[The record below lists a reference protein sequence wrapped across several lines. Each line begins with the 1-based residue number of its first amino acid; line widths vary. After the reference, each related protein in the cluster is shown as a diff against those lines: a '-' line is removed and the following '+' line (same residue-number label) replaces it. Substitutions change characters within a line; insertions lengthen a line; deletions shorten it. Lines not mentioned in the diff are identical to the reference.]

1 MGLHLKCFGNEILK
15 LFSFSKFNRTFLIS
29 LTVCFLPF
37 VSSAKD
43 QFNKKKIS
51 LNGKTLVVEVAETSQ
66 QHELGLM
73 FREKLGE
80 DEGMLF
86 VFKNEEARFFWMK
99 NTLID
104 LSIAYF
110 DKDGKLIDVQEMKS
124 GKGLPDHKLPNYPS
138 LGPAKYALEMNKGW
152 FGRNKIRIG
161 SKLKVH

>member
-1 MGLHLKCFGNEILK
+1 MGLLLKCFVNKIQK
-15 LFSFSKFNRTFLIS
+15 PSRFSIFSKIFFIS
-29 LTVCFLPF
+29 LTICFLPF

-51 LNGKTLVVEVAETSQ
+51 INGKTLVVEIAETSQ

-86 VFKNEEARFFWMK
+86 VFKNAETRFFWMK

-110 DKDGKLIDVQEMKS
+110 DKEGKLIDVQEMKS

-152 FGRNKIRIG
+152 FDRNKIRIG